1 MIRFPLVAIFILLT
15 TLSCSIVLPGGD
27 SEDPTPTP
35 PLDQVVSYWVPVY
48 SANLSPGESVKGT
61 QLTYVNRDG
70 DVYQVTIDGLAATKR
85 VGDSFNWRGVLAPG
99 VIGNYNLRVSP
110 TILGNNLLTAGQVRL
125 FILNPIAV
133 ELANDFQVNQS
144 ILRFSNIG
152 VDYKIPLGG
161 QVPGTS
167 LTYTGF
173 DDQGAELS
181 GTSGYPFRSVGDSL
195 FWTGRLRGNVVIRNS
210 LRVVAISDEE
220 LHLLGTAELWITP
233 S

>member
-1 MIRFPLVAIFILLT
+1 
-15 TLSCSIVLPGGD
+15 
-27 SEDPTPTP
+27 
-35 PLDQVVSYWVPVY
+35 
-48 SANLSPGESVKGT
+48 
-61 QLTYVNRDG
+61 LTYVNRDG

-161 QVPGTS
+161 QVPGTN
-167 LTYTGF
+167 LTFTGF